1 MLGPVDHA
9 LQNAAVPAEEL
20 NRETVL
26 VFGAVRQPPLKG
38 EMARP
43 RDIPARPVLIGVKL
57 LRNIQTRLVHE
68 EQYGLVSEAW
78 DKFGVRV
85 EEPDI
90 HSAHIESALRF
101 KLW

>member
-1 MLGPVDHA
+1 MLGAVDHA
-9 LQNAAVPAEEL
+9 LQNAAVPAEKL
-20 NRETVL
+20 DREAILVSGTV
-26 VFGAVRQPPLKG
+26 GQPPLKRK
-38 EMARP
+38 MARP
-43 RDIPARPVLIGVKL
+43 RDVPARPVLIGVKL